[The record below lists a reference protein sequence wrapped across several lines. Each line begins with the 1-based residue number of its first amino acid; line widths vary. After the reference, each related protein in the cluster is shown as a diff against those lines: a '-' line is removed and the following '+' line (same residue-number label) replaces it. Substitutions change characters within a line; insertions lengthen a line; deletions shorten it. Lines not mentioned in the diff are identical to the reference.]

1 MAAKTNITTLED
13 FKAEVKR
20 QFAEQWPELSE
31 TQVDEFM
38 ESSEI
43 ASKVE
48 RDFNNDYQRL
58 QSGEITQNVFD
69 VGCTSSVAYCLS
81 LMY

>member
-1 MAAKTNITTLED
+1 MIAKTNITTLED
-13 FKAEVKR
+13 FKTEVKR
-20 QFAEQWPELSE
+20 QFAEHWPSLSE

-38 ESSEI
+38 ESPEI

-48 RDFNNDYQRL
+48 RDFNNAYKRL
-58 QSGEITQNVFD
+58 QSGKITQKVFD
-69 VGCTSSVAYCLS
+69 VGSTSSVAYCLA